1 MSPGKEFVMKVYQ
14 ELVDRYGPS
23 YLWDVKLP
31 AGLRLE
37 LHPRLRYMMWTD
49 PELND
54 YMIMSFIPG
63 GPEAQFRVP
72 VKYNPELPSNSWR
85 LVIVTEDLIS
95 DGIVEWTP

>member
-23 YLWDVKLP
+23 YLWNVELP
-31 AGLRLE
+31 TGLRLE
-37 LHPRLRYMMWTD
+37 LNPRLRYLLWTD

-54 YMIMSFIPG
+54 YMSMSFVPG
-63 GPEAQFRVP
+63 GPEDQFRVP